1 MSRGIFLIHNN
12 ERLVAMREEPYASE
26 DLLQTLLEDYPDLL
40 AGDQMDPSEPRRW
53 LLIRR
58 EAGVPGE
65 PGGSD
70 RWSIDHL
77 FLDQDSIPTL
87 IEVKRSS
94 DTRIRREVVGQI
106 LDYAANA
113 VMYWPVD
120 HLRSHFETSCNARGV
135 NPEATLLDFLGGT
148 GDVDSFWLR
157 AKTNLQA
164 GRIRL
169 VFVADVVA
177 PELRRIVEFLNEQ
190 MDPAEVLAVEIRQY
204 AAEGFQTLVPSVIG
218 QTAEAQ
224 GRKGIGRGEERQ
236 WDEPSF
242 FEKLAENHD
251 PDEVLVAK
259 KLLEWSTPR
268 VTRIYWG
275 RGKTTASFV
284 PIVRH
289 ENTDHQLFAV
299 YSYGSVEFYFQ
310 YFAKKRPFSDI
321 EKRRELL
328 RKLNEIPGVAIP
340 DTSID
345 KRPNVPLKTFT
356 KPDAFDRLL
365 SVLGWCIEVI
375 KEDDQPT
382 L

>member
-12 ERLVAMREEPYASE
+12 ERLVAMKEEPYASE
-26 DLLQTLLEDYPDLL
+26 DLLQRLLVDYPDLL
-40 AGDQMDPSEPRRW
+40 AGDQMNAAEPRRW
-53 LLIRR
+53 LLIKR

-65 PGGSD
+65 AGGTD

-77 FLDQDSIPTL
+77 FLDQDGIPTL

-120 HLRSHFETSCNARGV
+120 HLRSHFERSCEVRGTDA
-135 NPEATLLDFLGGT
+135 ESELAHFLGEAPDIEG
-148 GDVDSFWLR
+148 FWVR

-169 VFVADVVA
+169 VFVADIIA

-224 GRKGIGRGEERQ
+224 ARKGIGRGEDIQ
-236 WDEPSF
+236 WDEGSF
-242 FEKLAENHD
+242 FAKLGENHGTG
-251 PDEVLVAK
+251 EVRVAK
-259 KLLEWSTPR
+259 ALVEWATTHASR
-268 VTRIYWG
+268 VYWG
-275 RGKTTASFV
+275 KGKSTASFV
-284 PIVRH
+284 PILRH
-289 ENTDHQLFAV
+289 KNVDHQLFAV

-310 YFAKKRPFSDI
+310 YLSRKSPFSDI

-328 RKLNEIPGVAIP
+328 RKLNAIP
-340 DTSID
+340 EVNISEHSLD
-345 KRPNVPLKTFT
+345 KRPNISLSVFAKGDSLTRLL
-356 KPDAFDRLL
+356 DAFD
-365 SVLGWCIEVI
+365 WCIRTIQES
-375 KEDDQPT
+375 
-382 L
+382 

>member
-12 ERLVAMREEPYASE
+12 ERLVAMKEEPYASE
-26 DLLQTLLEDYPDLL
+26 DLLQRLLVDYPDLL
-40 AGDQMDPSEPRRW
+40 AGDQMNAAEPRRW
-53 LLIRR
+53 LLIKR

-65 PGGSD
+65 AGGTD

-77 FLDQDSIPTL
+77 FLDQDGIPTL

-120 HLRSHFETSCNARGV
+120 HLRSHFERSCEVRGTDA
-135 NPEATLLDFLGGT
+135 ESELAHFLGEAPDIEG
-148 GDVDSFWLR
+148 FWVR

-169 VFVADVVA
+169 VFVADIIA

-224 GRKGIGRGEERQ
+224 ARKGIGRGE
-236 WDEPSF
+236 DCLLYTSPS
-242 FEKLAENHD
+242 
-251 PDEVLVAK
+251 
-259 KLLEWSTPR
+259 PR
-268 VTRIYWG
+268 
-275 RGKTTASFV
+275 
-284 PIVRH
+284 
-289 ENTDHQLFAV
+289 D
-299 YSYGSVEFYFQ
+299 
-310 YFAKKRPFSDI
+310 
-321 EKRRELL
+321 
-328 RKLNEIPGVAIP
+328 
-340 DTSID
+340 
-345 KRPNVPLKTFT
+345 
-356 KPDAFDRLL
+356 
-365 SVLGWCIEVI
+365 
-375 KEDDQPT
+375 
-382 L
+382 

>member
-12 ERLVAMREEPYASE
+12 ERLVAMKEEPYASE
-26 DLLQTLLEDYPDLL
+26 DLLQRLLVDYPDLL
-40 AGDQMDPSEPRRW
+40 AGDQMNPTEPRRW
-53 LLIRR
+53 LLIKR

-65 PGGSD
+65 EGGSA

-77 FLDQDSIPTL
+77 FLDQDAVPTL

-120 HLRSHFETSCNARGV
+120 HLRSHFELSCRARETD
-135 NPEATLLDFLGGT
+135 PEIELSDFLGET
-148 GDVDSFWLR
+148 VDVEGFWLR

-169 VFVADVVA
+169 VFVADVIA

-224 GRKGIGRGEERQ
+224 ARKGTGRGEETQ
-236 WDEPSF
+236 WDEESF
-242 FEKLAENHD
+242 FSKLQEQHGT
-251 PDEVLVAK
+251 DEAKVAK
-259 KLLEWSTPR
+259 GLLNWASVR
-268 VTRIYWG
+268 ATRIYWG

-284 PIVRH
+284 PTLVH
-289 ENTDHQLFAV
+289 KNTDHQLFAV
-299 YSYGSVEFYFQ
+299 YSYGSVELYFQ
-310 YFAKKRPFSDI
+310 HFARKLPFSKL
-321 EKRRELL
+321 ENRRELL
-328 RKLNEIPGVAIP
+328 KKLNAIPGVAI
-340 DTSID
+340 SESSLD
-345 KRPNVPLKTFT
+345 KRPNVSLSVFANDDSLARLL
-356 KPDAFDRLL
+356 DAFD
-365 SVLGWCIEVI
+365 WCIRIIQES
-375 KEDDQPT
+375 
-382 L
+382 